1 MSRVFVLISVA
12 AVLAVSGCDSVT
24 VKGRYPTP
32 RDEGPRYPDNRGP
45 HDGDRGPLGIPP
57 GHLPPPG
64 QCRIWYP
71 DLPPG
76 QQPPPGDCYDL
87 AARVPLGAWL
97 ISHDAHNAEH
107 IRVSHYHPERRGVI
121 IRVRVYDFA
130 TGEFVFEF

>member
-1 MSRVFVLISVA
+1 MISVV

-32 RDEGPRYPDNRGP
+32 RDEAPRYPD
-45 HDGDRGPLGIPP
+45 DRGPLGIPP

-87 AARVPLGAWL
+87 AARVPPGGWL
-97 ISHDAHNAEH
+97 ISHDAQNAEH
-107 IRVSHYHPERRGVI
+107 IRVSHYHSERPGVI

-130 TGEFVFEF
+130 TGEFVMEF